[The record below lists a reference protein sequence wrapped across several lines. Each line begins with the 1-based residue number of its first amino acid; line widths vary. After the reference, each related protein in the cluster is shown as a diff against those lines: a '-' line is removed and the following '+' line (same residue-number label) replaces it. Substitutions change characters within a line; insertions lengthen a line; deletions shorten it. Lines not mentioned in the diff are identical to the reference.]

1 MIKSQRDGIEKCKL
15 IEDDKG
21 MGIDK
26 ILNNSSSRNRGI
38 IIAHPYCIAHIIYN
52 VILMS
57 ASALILQHITQHS
70 PHIAW
75 CTHIMSVIRQKGESQ
90 NGGNKKAKQ
99 AKFSEKRTFLTP
111 WGVRNVL
118 FSKNLACFA
127 FLLPLF

>member
-1 MIKSQRDGIEKCKL
+1 MVFSFGNGIEKKKKNSENKRKKQNKARRKLDSIENIISKVITTAEISNEEFALINNTTEKYVKRGENIRMIKSQRDGIEKCKL

-57 ASALILQHITQHS
+57 ASALIL
-70 PHIAW
+70 
-75 CTHIMSVIRQKGESQ
+75 
-90 NGGNKKAKQ
+90 
-99 AKFSEKRTFLTP
+99 
-111 WGVRNVL
+111 
-118 FSKNLACFA
+118 
-127 FLLPLF
+127 